1 MATISI
7 KDKPILASQED
18 LLNINKYAQALVHF
32 ILNSDTPITIGL
44 QGEWGTG
51 KTSMMYLLKEELQ
64 AKSVATS
71 WVNTW
76 EYSMFRGV
84 KETTPA
90 ILNGLLTSLKES
102 CGSQWTLGNDS
113 EKKMKKIGKFFGN
126 LINQVAVNQVG
137 LDVKDAYNATVEESA
152 VLRAE
157 IAEIKKD
164 IADVIDQLV
173 NDSKNPFQRVV
184 FFVDDLDRIQPS
196 DAVEVL
202 ESLKNIFDMNHCIFI
217 LAIDY
222 EVVVKG
228 LEGKFGPKT
237 DANEREFRSF
247 FDKIIQVPFS
257 MPTGAYDIEKFLD
270 EKFKELGVSV
280 DAELSKLYLDV
291 VKHSVGFNPRSL
303 KRFLNS
309 FSLLNTIKQ
318 MQAEDVQENDQQV
331 TLMLF
336 ALLGI
341 QITYPKIFRL
351 LVINSDYKSWDIAFA
366 TKMGLNF
373 AQVTEQLQ
381 TYGENE
387 LIDEEWEQVAWGFC
401 QNDTYLKSRAFNI
414 LELLNNLAVHF
425 GDDQLVDLTN
435 DALVFAS
442 ITSVDDH
449 QESRQAVRKVGN
461 KTLFDGIDAKYTD
474 IQKGGG
480 HAKGLEIW
488 KRIWTDINGIAPQW
502 NAQINFAG
510 TASTLKIAN
519 KKDSHWIYWK
529 NPAKKSHGMKIW
541 IKWGEQTWNE
551 IQTICNDFA
560 INANDE
566 ITQQEGGGLVLE
578 LKLASILD
586 AKKYE
591 EFLIRVV
598 DCFKKSLS

>member
-137 LDVKDAYNATVEESA
+137 LDVKDALNATVEESA

-247 FDKIIQVPFS
+247 FDKIIQV
-257 MPTGAYDIEKFLD
+257 
-270 EKFKELGVSV
+270 
-280 DAELSKLYLDV
+280 
-291 VKHSVGFNPRSL
+291 
-303 KRFLNS
+303 
-309 FSLLNTIKQ
+309 
-318 MQAEDVQENDQQV
+318 
-331 TLMLF
+331 
-336 ALLGI
+336 
-341 QITYPKIFRL
+341 
-351 LVINSDYKSWDIAFA
+351 
-366 TKMGLNF
+366 
-373 AQVTEQLQ
+373 
-381 TYGENE
+381 
-387 LIDEEWEQVAWGFC
+387 
-401 QNDTYLKSRAFNI
+401 
-414 LELLNNLAVHF
+414 
-425 GDDQLVDLTN
+425 
-435 DALVFAS
+435 
-442 ITSVDDH
+442 
-449 QESRQAVRKVGN
+449 
-461 KTLFDGIDAKYTD
+461 
-474 IQKGGG
+474 
-480 HAKGLEIW
+480 
-488 KRIWTDINGIAPQW
+488 
-502 NAQINFAG
+502 
-510 TASTLKIAN
+510 
-519 KKDSHWIYWK
+519 
-529 NPAKKSHGMKIW
+529 
-541 IKWGEQTWNE
+541 
-551 IQTICNDFA
+551 
-560 INANDE
+560 
-566 ITQQEGGGLVLE
+566 
-578 LKLASILD
+578 
-586 AKKYE
+586 
-591 EFLIRVV
+591 
-598 DCFKKSLS
+598 